1 MTKAVALDH
10 VPLRVPANS
19 DVFIP
24 IRSHD
29 VLRVSGQQKC
39 RQEGRVTENE
49 LSARG
54 IFMGGQSVGSVT
66 TRGF

>member
-10 VPLRVPANS
+10 VSLWVPANS

-24 IRSHD
+24 IGSHD
-29 VLRVSGQQKC
+29 VLRVSGQQKR
-39 RQEGRVTENE
+39 RQEGRVTEDE

-54 IFMGGQSVGSVT
+54 IFMGGQRVGSLAI
-66 TRGF
+66 RRL